1 MKKKKYFLSAG
12 VGLVMAVSLTG
23 CAGGQGGEN
32 ETQASLETV
41 TFGENAESTENVKN
55 DAQGKNDESNGAE
68 MSSEYE
74 TQTETDTSAVQDI
87 ENEPTDDSSITNETG
102 KHLNISQDAEIIG
115 GKVRSVS
122 FDNIVISRTLIDE
135 ECMVTMPEAGSAD
148 EQLVTVCCTASTVFE
163 LWTIQGGGA
172 GIDTKGA
179 SFSDIGEGSGIEAE
193 GHFEGEEFIA
203 DKVIIEIYK

>member
-12 VGLVMAVSLTG
+12 VGLVIAVSLAG
-23 CAGGQGGEN
+23 CTGGQGGES
-32 ETQASLETV
+32 ETQTALETV
-41 TFGENAESTENVKN
+41 TFGKMQEGTEN
-55 DAQGKNDESNGAE
+55 DAQNKNDDAE

-87 ENEPTDDSSITNETG
+87 ENEPTG

-122 FDNIVISRTLIDE
+122 SDSIVISRTLIDE
-135 ECMVTMPEAGSAD
+135 EGMVTMPESGSAD
-148 EQLVTVCCTASTVFE
+148 EQLVTICCTESTDFE

-172 GIDTKGA
+172 GIDTKDA
-179 SFSDIGEGSGIEAE
+179 VFSDIKEGSGIEAE
-193 GHFEGEEFIA
+193 GDFEGEEFIA

>member
-12 VGLVMAVSLTG
+12 IGLVMAVSLAG
-23 CAGGQGGEN
+23 CTGGQGGED
-32 ETQASLETV
+32 ETQAALETV
-41 TFGENAESTENVKN
+41 TFGENAEDTENVKN
-55 DAQGKNDESNGAE
+55 DAQNKNDEPNDAE

-74 TQTETDTSAVQDI
+74 TSTETDTSAIQDI
-87 ENEPTDDSSITNETG
+87 ENKPTG

-122 FDNIVISRTLIDE
+122 SDSIVISRTLIDE
-135 ECMVTMPEAGSAD
+135 EGMVTMPEAGSAD
-148 EQLVTVCCTASTVFE
+148 EQLVTIRCIESTDFE

-172 GIDTKGA
+172 GIDTKDA
-179 SFSDIGEGSGIEAE
+179 VFSDIKEDSGIEAE
-193 GHFEGEEFIA
+193 GHFEGEEFVA

>member
-12 VGLVMAVSLTG
+12 IGLVIAVSLAG
-23 CAGGQGGEN
+23 CTGGQGGEN
-32 ETQASLETV
+32 ETQAALETV
-41 TFGENAESTENVKN
+41 TFGGNAEDTENGKN
-55 DAQGKNDESNGAE
+55 DAQGKNDELDVVGVSN
-68 MSSEYE
+68 EYE
-74 TQTETDTSAVQDI
+74 IPAETDTSAVQDI
-87 ENEPTDDSSITNETG
+87 DNEPTGDGNTTNETG

-122 FDNIVISRTLIDE
+122 SDSIVISRTLIDE
-135 ECMVTMPEAGSAD
+135 EGMVTMPEAGSAD
-148 EQLVTVCCTASTVFE
+148 EQLVTIRCTESTDFE

-172 GIDTKGA
+172 GIDTKEA
-179 SFSDIGEGSGIEAE
+179 SFSDIDEGSGIEVE

>member
-1 MKKKKYFLSAG
+1 MKEKKYFLSAG
-12 VGLVMAVSLTG
+12 IGLVMAVSLAG
-23 CAGGQGGEN
+23 CTGGQSGES
-32 ETQASLETV
+32 ETQTALETV
-41 TFGENAESTENVKN
+41 TFGENAEGTENVKN
-55 DAQGKNDESNGAE
+55 DAQEKNDGSNDAE

-74 TQTETDTSAVQDI
+74 TPTETDTSAVQDM
-87 ENEPTDDSSITNETG
+87 ENEPTG

-122 FDNIVISRTLIDE
+122 EYSIVISRTLIDE
-135 ECMVTMPEAGSAD
+135 EGMVTMPEAGSAD
-148 EQLVTVCCTASTVFE
+148 EQLVTIRCTESTDFE
-163 LWTIQGGGA
+163 IWTIQGGGA
-172 GIDTKGA
+172 GIDTKEA

>member
-12 VGLVMAVSLTG
+12 IGLVIAVSLAG
-23 CAGGQGGEN
+23 CTGGQGGEN
-32 ETQASLETV
+32 ETQAALETV
-41 TFGENAESTENVKN
+41 TFGGNAEDTENGKN
-55 DAQGKNDESNGAE
+55 DAQGKNDELDVVGVSN
-68 MSSEYE
+68 EYKIPA
-74 TQTETDTSAVQDI
+74 ETDTSAVQDI
-87 ENEPTDDSSITNETG
+87 DNEPTGDGNTTNETG

-122 FDNIVISRTLIDE
+122 SDSIVISRTLIDE
-135 ECMVTMPEAGSAD
+135 EGMVTMPEAGSAD
-148 EQLVTVCCTASTVFE
+148 EQLVTIRCTESTDFE

-172 GIDTKGA
+172 GIDTKEA
-179 SFSDIGEGSGIEAE
+179 SFSDIDEGSGIEVE

>member
-12 VGLVMAVSLTG
+12 IGLVMAVSLAG
-23 CAGGQGGEN
+23 CTSGQGGES
-32 ETQASLETV
+32 ETQTALETV
-41 TFGENAESTENVKN
+41 TFGENAEDTENVKN
-55 DAQGKNDESNGAE
+55 DAQGKNDEQNDAE

-87 ENEPTDDSSITNETG
+87 ENEPTG

-122 FDNIVISRTLIDE
+122 SDSIVISRTLIDE
-135 ECMVTMPEAGSAD
+135 EGMVTMPESGSAD
-148 EQLVTVCCTASTVFE
+148 EQLVTICCTESTDFE

-172 GIDTKGA
+172 GIDTKDA
-179 SFSDIGEGSGIEAE
+179 VFSDIKEGSGIEAE
-193 GHFEGEEFIA
+193 GDFEGEEFVA